1 MEVIMSVNTRSVGQ
15 QDYSETNIKQQVIEM
30 IRVVTAENGAE
41 MIKLL
46 REIAKRL
53 ELQRPDPTEW
63 R

>member
-1 MEVIMSVNTRSVGQ
+1 MSVNTRSVGQ